1 MMKKVRLSFPQMMFV
16 IATRAALAGGVA
28 LLNSDRLNRKS
39 RRKVGWILAG
49 VGALTTVPA
58 AMMARRHLVA

>member
-1 MMKKVRLSFPQMMFV
+1 MMFV

-28 LLNSDRLNRKS
+28 LLNSDRLKRQS
-39 RRKVGWILAG
+39 RRRIGWILAG

-58 AMMARRHLVA
+58 VMMARHNLVA

>member
-28 LLNSDRLNRKS
+28 LLNSDRLKKQS
-39 RRKVGWILAG
+39 RRKLGWILAG
-49 VGALTTVPA
+49 IGAVTTVPA
-58 AMMARRHLVA
+58 AMMARRNLVA